1 MNKVTNI
8 SPMQKPEIF
17 QASTQVHEQAIA
29 WLLKM
34 HGQDLTDQD
43 GSDFVSWLNQPG
55 CAEAYH
61 EVEQMY
67 RDLQV
72 VVDTPLFRAKL
83 IPNTTKPTAHKSA
96 LRYAFTT
103 ACAIAFTLIVLTQFA
118 RPLGQ
123 AWQNHF
129 ADIVTATGEIRE
141 TQLSDGSQLLL
152 NTNSAVSLVFD
163 DRQRRIILHHGQAR
177 FFVAPQQG
185 RPFTVHVGDL
195 DVVALG
201 TQFDIYKKSDDAVEI
216 VVQQHQVMVALSNS
230 DLTPE
235 SSSEK
240 IAEGQYLIY
249 HPGQGLEKPLEQ
261 ISSSDTAWQQH
272 QLVVDAR
279 PLSELIAELQRYR
292 SGRIFLASSDIANLK
307 VSGVFSLDKPDAVL
321 DTVCKVLGLQRRQ
334 IGPWL
339 IWLTH

>member
-1 MNKVTNI
+1 
-8 SPMQKPEIF
+8 MQKPEIS
-17 QASTQVHEQAIA
+17 QTSTQVHEQAIA

-43 GSDFVSWLNQPG
+43 GSTFVTWLNQPG
-55 CAEAYH
+55 STEAYY
-61 EVEQMY
+61 EVEQLY
-67 RDLQV
+67 QDLQV
-72 VVDTPLFRAKL
+72 VVDTPLFRAQL
-83 IPNTTKPTAHKSA
+83 LPDNSKPAAHKSV

-103 ACAIAFTLIVLTQFA
+103 ACAIAFALVVLTQFS

-123 AWQNHF
+123 AWQNQF

-152 NTNSAVSLVFD
+152 NTDSAVSLVFD

-177 FFVAPQQG
+177 FTVAAQQA
-185 RPFTVHVGDL
+185 RPFSVSVGDL
-195 DVVALG
+195 DVIALG
-201 TQFDIYKKSDDAVEI
+201 TQFDIYKKADDAVEI
-216 VVQQHQVMVALSNS
+216 VVQQHQVMASLSS
-230 DLTPE
+230 DDLRPA
-235 SSSEK
+235 SSEK
-240 IAEGQYLIY
+240 ITEGQYLIY
-249 HPGQGLEKPLEQ
+249 HPGQGLEKPLAQ
-261 ISSSDTAWQQH
+261 ISNSGTAWQQH
-272 QLVVDAR
+272 QLVVDGR

-339 IWLTH
+339 IWLSH

>member
-1 MNKVTNI
+1 
-8 SPMQKPEIF
+8 MQKADIS

-43 GSDFVSWLNQPG
+43 SSDFVTWLTQPG
-55 CAEAYH
+55 CTEAYH
-61 EVEQMY
+61 EVEQLY
-67 RDLQV
+67 QDLQL
-72 VVDTPLFRAKL
+72 VVDTPLFRAQL
-83 IPNTTKPTAHKSA
+83 LPDITKPAAHKSA
-96 LRYAFTT
+96 LRYAFTK
-103 ACAIAFTLIVLTQFA
+103 AFAVVFALVLLTQFA
-118 RPLGQ
+118 QPLGE

-152 NTNSAVSLVFD
+152 NTDSAVSLAFD
-163 DRQRRIILHHGQAR
+163 DHQRRIILHHGQAR
-177 FFVAPQQG
+177 FTVAPQQG
-185 RPFTVHVGDL
+185 RSFTVQVGDL

-201 TQFDIYKKSDDAVEI
+201 TQFDIYKKADDAIEI
-216 VVQQHQVMVALSNS
+216 VVQQHQVMASLSNKE
-230 DLTPE
+230 LTPAT
-235 SSSEK
+235 SEK
-240 IAEGQYLIY
+240 ISEGQYLLY
-249 HPGQGLEKPLEQ
+249 YPAQGLEKPREQ
-261 ISSSDTAWQQH
+261 ISSTGTAWQQR

-292 SGRIFLASSDIANLK
+292 TGRIFLASSDIANLK